1 MKEIVMMALQVPVWD
16 MLNHITGR
24 CNVRLH
30 HSSRKGALQ
39 MITTKSVEKGDEL
52 VNNYGPLS
60 DSELLRR
67 FGFVEPHPNPHN
79 GTEIPLTMLAE
90 SCQAHRDASEV
101 LLDSKMEFL
110 QQYHL
115 VPSDGW
121 FRTDAQGQPQPEL
134 VETVR
139 ILLLPSAE
147 FDAFQKL
154 VDKWHCPLSRPL
166 ANMLTTCTDV
176 LSVISTCARNCQS
189 RLAAEMVVLTD
200 TTASFAF
207 RAAQDIVSVERC
219 ALDGL
224 LAWVNGQDD
233 NSLAASCKQVWQHV
247 RKAK

>member
-1 MKEIVMMALQVPVWD
+1 MVLQVPVWD

-39 MITTKSVEKGDEL
+39 MITTKSVEKGEEL
-52 VNNYGPLS
+52 VNNYGPLTV
-60 DSELLRR
+60 SELLRR
-67 FGFVEPHPNPHN
+67 FGFVEPHLNPHN
-79 GTEIPLTMLAE
+79 GCEVPLAMLAE
-90 SCQAHRDASEV
+90 ACHAHHDDPDL
-101 LLDSKMEFL
+101 LLDSRVDFL
-110 QQYHL
+110 QQHDL

-147 FDAFQKL
+147 FDAFQQL
-154 VDKWHCPLSRPL
+154 VGKWRCPLSRPL
-166 ANMLTTCTDV
+166 TNMLTICPDV
-176 LSVISTCARNCQS
+176 LSIISTCARNCQS
-189 RLAAEMVVLTD
+189 GLTAEKAVLTD
-200 TTASFAF
+200 TTDSFAF
-207 RAAQDIVSVERC
+207 RAAQDVVTVERR

-233 NSLAASCKQVWQHV
+233 ISLAVSCKQVWQHV
-247 RKAK
+247 RKAE